1 MNKEKLLALLAKK
14 TERKAAL
21 VAQAEVSEDVAELR
35 SINGEMDT
43 LNAEIKDL
51 EGIIASI
58 PDETPAG
65 PAGNLRSLGAYGLGG
80 APAQK
85 PEERGADKYDTPE
98 YRNAFKDYVLTGRK
112 SDVLEFRIDATSGLS
127 DVAAVIPTTI
137 MNKIVEKK
145 SDFGR
150 IFSRITQTAFQGGL
164 EIPTATL
171 KPSLS
176 WPGEGVVADKQ
187 KKTLGTSITFSYYK
201 AQVRV
206 AVNLEASTVSL
217 GVFEQTIADNINE
230 AIVKGL
236 ETVIIAGTGVGQP
249 LGIIKDTG
257 VPAGQIIEV
266 AEASLGEY
274 KPWTELLAKMPRSY
288 RAGAVLILNDADW
301 NKYIVGMVD
310 ANGQPVARTTFGIDG
325 LQQDRFLGKEVIA
338 IENDL
343 PAFGDAAVG
352 DIFGIICKLEDYIL
366 NSNMQ
371 ITYRKYYDEGT
382 DEWISK
388 ATLICDGKL
397 ADKNGVVLLKKK

>member
-1 MNKEKLLALLAKK
+1 MKTKLLALLAKK
-14 TERKAAL
+14 QERKAAL
-21 VAQAEVSEDVAELR
+21 VTKADTSQDIAELR
-35 SINGEMDT
+35 SIN
-43 LNAEIKDL
+43 AELDGINEEIRSL
-51 EGIIASI
+51 EDMIAAI
-58 PDETPAG
+58 PDAPAAPAAPAG
-65 PAGNLRSLGAYGLGG
+65 ELRSLGAFGLGG
-80 APAQK
+80 TPAPKAD
-85 PEERGADKYDTPE
+85 ESDKYDTVE
-98 YRNAFKDYVLTGRK
+98 YRKAFMQYALTGKK
-112 SDVLEFRIDATSGLS
+112 SDVLEFRVDQTSGLS

-150 IFSRITQTAFQGGL
+150 IYARVQQTAFQGGL

-171 KPSLS
+171 KPTLS

-217 GVFEQTIADNINE
+217 AVFEQTIANNINE

-236 ETVIIAGTGVGQP
+236 ETVILVGSGVGQP
-249 LGIIKDTG
+249 LGITKDTG
-257 VPAGQIIEV
+257 IPAGQIIQV
-266 AEASLGEY
+266 SASSMSEY
-274 KPWTELLAKMPRSY
+274 KPWTEILAKLPRSY

-310 ANGQPVARTTFGIDG
+310 ANGQPVARTTYGITG
-325 LQQDRFLGKEVIA
+325 LQEDRFLGKEVIPV
-338 IENDL
+338 ESDL
-343 PAFGDAAVG
+343 PSIDDAAVG
-352 DIFGIICKLEDYIL
+352 DVFGVICKLEDYIL

-371 ITYRKYYDEGT
+371 ITYRKYYDEDT